1 MPQVC
6 YDSDEPFIFCYGGK
20 PYIIP
25 PNHGGK
31 WKLVTERRKNKR
43 GRMVAM
49 TVAKKVGDSTRT
61 YIDIPDEAWRQ
72 LQNDSSHLERHKG
85 KVRVLQDVQTQLEAE
100 MQDIR
105 EAKEKLEQDQK
116 EFATKLSVAMAS
128 DTKPASKKKS
138 SARA

>member
-6 YDSDEPFIFCYGGK
+6 YDSDRPFVFSYGGK

-31 WKLVTERRKNKR
+31 WKLVTEKRKDKR
-43 GRMVAM
+43 GRMRSI

-72 LQNDSSHLERHKG
+72 LQNDSTHLERHKG
-85 KVRVLQDVQTQLEAE
+85 RVRVLQDVQSQLEAE
-100 MQDIR
+100 MEDIKA
-105 EAKEKLEQDQK
+105 AKAKLEEDQRQ
-116 EFATKLSVAMAS
+116 FADRLSIAMAS
-128 DTKPASKKKS
+128 EPKTNKKKT

>member
-6 YDSDEPFIFCYGGK
+6 YDSDRPFVFSYGGR

-31 WKLVTERRKNKR
+31 WKLTTEKRKDKR
-43 GRMVAM
+43 GRMKTV

-72 LQNDSSHLERHKG
+72 LQNDSTHLERHKG
-85 KVRVLQDVQTQLEAE
+85 KVRILQDVQSELEAE
-100 MQDIR
+100 MEEIKA
-105 EAKEKLEQDQK
+105 AKIKLEEDQK

-128 DTKPASKKKS
+128 EPSKPKKKAA
-138 SARA
+138 ARG